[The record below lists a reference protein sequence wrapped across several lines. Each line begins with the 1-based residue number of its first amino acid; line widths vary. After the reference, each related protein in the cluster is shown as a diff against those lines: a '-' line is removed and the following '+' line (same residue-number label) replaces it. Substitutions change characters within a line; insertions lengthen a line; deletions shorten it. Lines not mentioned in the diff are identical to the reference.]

1 MDVAVNLAQVAAA
14 LIAASALFWGVWSY
28 TKSSRLEHYTELDR
42 LYFDIVALRMA
53 HPHLGDPDLIRR
65 MNLEQRT
72 ERALRYDSYA
82 LLIWNFIETIFD
94 RCKQR
99 DLLETWKP
107 ILDHEGELHCEWFA
121 RNLDKFKLSFRK
133 WASRAMPEVGKLVG
147 PEGELLKPLPSRALP
162 QRSPIEA
169 LQYDAASVDLGNR
182 LRETIAT
189 WEADGVADVVD
200 IQRDWRI
207 AEALHLATWHRPLS
221 HAPLCLLLDEERIGV
236 TNQP

>member
-14 LIAASALFWGVWSY
+14 LIAASTLFWGVCIY

-65 MNLEQRT
+65 LNLEQRT

-107 ILDHEGELHCEWFA
+107 ILDHEGELHCETGLHVGAGKGSLEIGSSDNPVIKDAFGRPYIPGSSLRGTW
-121 RNLDKFKLSFRK
+121 
-133 WASRAMPEVGKLVG
+133 SR
-147 PEGELLKPLPSRALP
+147 
-162 QRSPIEA
+162 
-169 LQYDAASVDLGNR
+169 
-182 LRETIAT
+182 
-189 WEADGVADVVD
+189 
-200 IQRDWRI
+200 
-207 AEALHLATWHRPLS
+207 
-221 HAPLCLLLDEERIGV
+221 
-236 TNQP
+236 

>member
-14 LIAASALFWGVWSY
+14 LIAASTLFWGVWSY

-65 MNLEQRT
+65 LNLEQRT

-121 RNLDKFKLSFRK
+121 RNLNKFKLSFRK
-133 WASRAMPEVGKLVG
+133 WASQAMPEVGKLVG
-147 PEGELLKPLPSRALP
+147 PEGELLHPLPPPALP
-162 QRSPIEA
+162 QRPAIEA
-169 LQYDAASVDLGNR
+169 LQYHAAAIDLGNR
-182 LRETIAT
+182 IHEAIVT
-189 WEADGVADVVD
+189 WEVEGIAGVD
-200 IQRDWRI
+200 IERNWRI
-207 AEALHLATWHRPLS
+207 AEALHLATWHRPLC
-221 HAPLCLLLDEERIGV
+221 HAPLCLLLDEERLGI
-236 TNQP
+236 TNMP